1 MSKGSAQRP
10 RSVAD
15 EEWASRWNSI
25 FGKDSIEDY
34 KLSAYVDKYLP
45 NATLRS
51 EHERDRSLLASNKKE
66 KS

>member
-25 FGKDSIEDY
+25 FGKDSVEDC
-34 KLSAYVDKYLP
+34 KLSAYVDNYLP
-45 NATLRS
+45 IETLRS
-51 EHERDRSLLASNKKE
+51 KDERDRNLLASYKKE